1 MRRINLKKAS
11 VARSDTIRN
20 INRQIVLNYVRERAP
35 ISRAEI
41 SHETELQRSTVSL
54 IVEELKDQGLI
65 DEIEGESTGG
75 RPPLLLQLRAVGP
88 IAIGVDLSTKGT
100 AVATSDLAGRV
111 HTKETFPTD
120 PSAEKTLK
128 KILECVGRL
137 VKKEKGVE
145 GVGVSLPG
153 LVEPET
159 GNAVFIPHYR
169 WRDWDVAGRLQAAT
183 GLPVNVD
190 NDANAAALAE
200 LWFGR
205 PEVREVRNFVMIL
218 VEEGLGTGIVFDGQV
233 YHGEAGGAGE
243 FGHMTIGSDAPVAC
257 AAGSHECWEAFASE
271 RAALARYAKLS
282 GRNGG
287 TPVVMFTE
295 LVDLA
300 LGGESAAQAAL
311 LETAYHLGVGISN
324 IIKALSPEAVIV
336 GGQIAR
342 AWPLISAEIEAAVEK
357 NNICRGLKIA
367 RIIPSTLGDE
377 PRMMGALSLVLSS
390 KFAAALTS

>member
-1 MRRINLKKAS
+1 MRRIDLKKAS

-54 IVEELKDQGLI
+54 IVEELKEQGLI

-75 RPPLLLQLRAVGP
+75 RPPLLLQLRAAGP
-88 IAIGVDLSTKGT
+88 VAIGVDLSIRDT

-111 HTKETFPTD
+111 LNKETFPTD

-128 KILECVGRL
+128 RIVECVGRL
-137 VKKEKGVE
+137 AKKEKGVE
-145 GVGVSLPG
+145 AVGVSLPG

-159 GNAVFIPHYR
+159 GNAIFIPHYR
-169 WRDWDVAGRLQAAT
+169 WRDWDIAGRLQAAT
-183 GLPVNVD
+183 GLPVKAD

-205 PEVREVRNFVMIL
+205 PEAREVRNFVMIL

-233 YHGEAGGAGE
+233 YHGDAGGAGE

-282 GRNGG
+282 GRDAER
-287 TPVVMFTE
+287 PAVSFKE
-295 LVDLA
+295 LMDDA
-300 LGGESAAQAAL
+300 LRGEGDARAAL
-311 LETAYHLGVGISN
+311 LQTAYHLGVGISN

-336 GGQIAR
+336 GGQMSR
-342 AWPLISAEIEAAVEK
+342 AWPLVAAEIEAAVEK
-357 NNICRGLKIA
+357 NNICRGLKVA

-390 KFAAALTS
+390 KFAAALTA

>member
-75 RPPLLLQLRAVGP
+75 RPPLLLQLRAAGP

-100 AVATSDLAGRV
+100 AVAVSDLAGRV
-111 HTKETFPTD
+111 LAEETFPTD
-120 PSAEKTLK
+120 TSAEKTLK
-128 KILECVGRL
+128 RIVECVGRL

-145 GVGVSLPG
+145 AVGVSLPG

-159 GNAVFIPHYR
+159 GNAIFIPHYR

-183 GLPVNVD
+183 GLPVKAD
-190 NDANAAALAE
+190 NDANAVALAE

-282 GRNGG
+282 GRGG
-287 TPVVMFTE
+287 EDAASFKE

-300 LGGESAAQAAL
+300 IDDEGDARAAL

-336 GGQIAR
+336 GGQISR
-342 AWPLISAEIEAAVEK
+342 AWSLIAAEIEAAVEK

-390 KFAAALTS
+390 KFAAALTA

>member
-1 MRRINLKKAS
+1 

-75 RPPLLLQLRAVGP
+75 RPPLLLQLRATGP

-128 KILECVGRL
+128 RILECVGRL
-137 VKKEKGVE
+137 VKKEKGIE
-145 GVGVSLPG
+145 AIGVSLPG

-159 GNAVFIPHYR
+159 GNAIFIPHYR

-183 GLPVNVD
+183 GLPVKAD
-190 NDANAAALAE
+190 NDANAVALAE

-282 GRNGG
+282 GRGG
-287 TPVVMFTE
+287 ARPAVSFKE
-295 LVDLA
+295 LIDNA
-300 LGGESAAQAAL
+300 MSGEGDAQSAL
-311 LETAYHLGVGISN
+311 LETAYRLGVGISN

-336 GGQIAR
+336 GGQMSR
-342 AWPLISAEIEAAVEK
+342 AWPLIAAEIEAAVEK

-390 KFAAALTS
+390 KFAAALTA

>member
-41 SHETELQRSTVSL
+41 SHETDLQRSTVSL

-75 RPPLLLQLRAVGP
+75 RPPLLLQLRAAGP

-137 VKKEKGVE
+137 VKKEKGIE
-145 GVGVSLPG
+145 AIGVSLPG

-159 GNAVFIPHYR
+159 GNAIFIPHYR

-183 GLPVNVD
+183 GLPVKVD

-205 PEVREVRNFVMIL
+205 PEAREVRNFVMIL

-282 GRNGG
+282 GRGG
-287 TPVVMFTE
+287 VGPAVSFKE
-295 LVDLA
+295 LIDNA
-300 LGGESAAQAAL
+300 LSGEEDAQSAL
-311 LETAYHLGVGISN
+311 LQTAHHLGVGISN

-336 GGQIAR
+336 GGLISR
-342 AWPLISAEIEAAVEK
+342 AWPLIAAEIEAAVEK
-357 NNICRGLKIA
+357 NNICRGLKVA
-367 RIIPSTLGDE
+367 RIIRSTLGDE

-390 KFAAALTS
+390 KFAAALTA

>member
-41 SHETELQRSTVSL
+41 SHETALQRSTVSL

-75 RPPLLLQLRAVGP
+75 RPPLLLQLRAAGP
-88 IAIGVDLSTKGT
+88 IAIGVDLSTKNT
-100 AVATSDLAGRV
+100 AVATSDLSGRV
-111 HTKETFPTD
+111 LAKETFPTD
-120 PSAEKTLK
+120 PSAEKTFK

-137 VKKEKGVE
+137 VKKDKGVE
-145 GVGVSLPG
+145 AIGISLPG
-153 LVEPET
+153 LVDPET
-159 GNAVFIPHYR
+159 GNAIFIPHYK

-183 GLPVNVD
+183 GLPVKAD

-233 YHGEAGGAGE
+233 YHGEDGGAGE

-271 RAALARYAKLS
+271 RAALARYAKLQ
-282 GRNGG
+282 GRGFVNGAG
-287 TPVVMFTE
+287 FAE
-295 LVDLA
+295 LVEDA
-300 LGGESAAQAAL
+300 LGGGKSAQSAL
-311 LETAYHLGVGISN
+311 VGTAHYLGVGISN
-324 IIKALSPEAVIV
+324 IIKGLSPEAVIV
-336 GGQIAR
+336 GGRISR
-342 AWPLISAEIEAAVEK
+342 AWPLIASEIRNAVEE
-357 NNICRGLKIA
+357 NNICRGLKSA

-377 PRMMGALSLVLSS
+377 PRMMGALSLVLSR
-390 KFAAALTS
+390 KFAAALTA